1 MNPCINKQVDPT
13 KVSHNRF
20 VQSQRTA
27 MPILLGM
34 AKFAAL
40 PRYNPSQEYVHASV
54 TNYRIAFLCN
64 ESPFINRIRSHK
76 IEAKMVSPPATRK
89 VVGTPLWLKQR
100 METLRQMPPPTL
112 QEVRTQLAASAEIR
126 KKLTDK
132 QSV

>member
-1 MNPCINKQVDPT
+1 MVT
-13 KVSHNRF
+13 
-20 VQSQRTA
+20 
-27 MPILLGM
+27 
-34 AKFAAL
+34 FAAM
-40 PRYNPSQEYVHASV
+40 PRYNPSHEYVHASV
-54 TNYRIAFLCN
+54 TNYRAAVLCN
-64 ESPFINRIRSHK
+64 ESPFINRIQSHK
-76 IEAKMVSPPATRK
+76 IEAKMVSSTATRN